1 MNIYTIKSLFL
12 LGGIFILLTL
22 TEGCTSS
29 EKRKIIR
36 IVRQWEGK
44 EVLFPEDPVFTLY
57 GKDTVDFALPSS
69 GYRIFSYVDSI
80 GCISCKL
87 QLEKWKYF
95 IRETDSVMG
104 FEVPVLFFFHPKNY
118 KDLSYIL
125 RRDRFGLPVCIDE
138 KNEINHLNQ
147 FPQEMAFQTFLLN
160 EENRVVAIGNP
171 VHNPRVK
178 ELYYHTMLEKE
189 PVKTPVLYTQVEA
202 DRYSADL
209 GSFDWTLPAEANFTI
224 RNRGNRLWVIEDIVT
239 SCGCI
244 SVAYD
249 KEPLPPGGDA
259 L

>member
-1 MNIYTIKSLFL
+1 
-12 LGGIFILLTL
+12 
-22 TEGCTSS
+22 
-29 EKRKIIR
+29 
-36 IVRQWEGK
+36 
-44 EVLFPEDPVFTLY
+44 
-57 GKDTVDFALPSS
+57 
-69 GYRIFSYVDSI
+69 
-80 GCISCKL
+80 
-87 QLEKWKYF
+87 
-95 IRETDSVMG
+95 
-104 FEVPVLFFFHPKNY
+104 
-118 KDLSYIL
+118 
-125 RRDRFGLPVCIDE
+125 
-138 KNEINHLNQ
+138 
-147 FPQEMAFQTFLLN
+147 MAYQTFLPN

-249 KEPLPPGGDA
+249 KEPLPPGGERVIKVTYKADHPERFSKSITLYSNA
-259 L
+259 EGAPLQFGITGYAR